1 LGFFSSRGADK
12 YLGYLKQGVF
22 FSRSQPNKQE
32 INEAK
37 TFAISIIENFTN
49 KTELNKQFVNNKK
62 NIIYNFESL
71 FTNRTLINN
80 IYSKLFSVNKNCISC
95 GKCVEECPQDNI
107 TLDIK
112 KSPQW
117 STNCELCLLCEM
129 VCPFQAINSVVDM
142 KIFQPILNYNV
153 KKGLKDNNIDHI
165 KIEYKDGEIIELN

>member
-1 LGFFSSRGADK
+1 MGFFSARGADK

-22 FSRSQPNKQE
+22 FSRSHPNKQE

-37 TFAISIIENFTN
+37 NFARSIIENFTD
-49 KTELNKQFVNNKK
+49 KSKLNKQFVNNKK

-71 FTNRTLINN
+71 FTNRILINN

-117 STNCELCLLCEM
+117 SM
-129 VCPFQAINSVVDM
+129 I
-142 KIFQPILNYNV
+142 
-153 KKGLKDNNIDHI
+153 
-165 KIEYKDGEIIELN
+165 